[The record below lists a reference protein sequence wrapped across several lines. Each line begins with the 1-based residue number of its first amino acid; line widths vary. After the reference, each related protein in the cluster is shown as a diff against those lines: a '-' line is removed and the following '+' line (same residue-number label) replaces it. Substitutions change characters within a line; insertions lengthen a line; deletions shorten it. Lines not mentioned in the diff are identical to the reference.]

1 MCIRDSR
8 EAARKARET
17 VRKSALSIGG
27 LPGKLADCS
36 DRDPAK
42 CELFIVAVS
51 YTHLDVYKRQED
63 VRAAYAQRYR
73 MMPYLYSL
81 MRQAYETGMPAMRP
95 LFLEFPEDE
104 ACYTDE
110 NLTFMFGPSVLV
122 ANVVEKDAKTRRIY
136 LPKGTTWYDMNDR
149 FRAYAVSYTHLP
161 WATSA
166 SCTTLTRFLMY
177 LMIRITI
184 MRLWTA
190 RSPRTFLILQRKTVS

>member
-1 MCIRDSR
+1 M
-8 EAARKARET
+8 
-17 VRKSALSIGG
+17 
-27 LPGKLADCS
+27 P
-36 DRDPAK
+36 
-42 CELFIVAVS
+42 
-51 YTHLDVYKRQED
+51 
-63 VRAAYAQRYR
+63 QRYR

-149 FRAYAVSYTHLP
+149 FRAYEGGQTIELPVTLSSIPMFLRGSAVYMTTEDVAPGFYGYHET
-161 WATSA
+161 AG
-166 SCTTLTRFLMY
+166 SCD
-177 LMIRITI
+177 
-184 MRLWTA
+184 
-190 RSPRTFLILQRKTVS
+190 QRRK